1 MAETA
6 ATTDVSKFSSIISKH
21 GLASPNKF
29 EVNFSSIPVL
39 STAADHSSQLNIM
52 CDQCSLAGRDVQAV
66 LDLQYGVRRQVV
78 YNAPAYTPLSLSFLC
93 TDNMNE
99 KRILDVWNNKCV
111 SVTGGYHVEYY
122 DNYVGHLDVY
132 VLDRSGKKRTYHMHY
147 HEVYPKTVTA
157 VELNHGTTNATMRV
171 TAEIQYA
178 FWTTSDIHLGN
189 TRKTGD
195 TAHGANKNKTTI
207 SQNLSGRS
215 SR

>member
-1 MAETA
+1 MANA
-6 ATTDVSKFSSIISKH
+6 QFDVGDFSSKISGY

-29 EVNFSSIPVL
+29 EVNFSRIPGQDSREKREQL
-39 STAADHSSQLNIM
+39 SLM
-52 CDQCSLAGRDVQAV
+52 CDQVSLAGRDVQAV

-111 SVTGGYHVEYY
+111 SVTEGFHVEYY

-132 VLDRSGKKRTYHMHY
+132 VLDRSGKNRTYHMHY

-157 VELNHGTTNATMRV
+157 VELNHGTTKATLRV

-178 FWTTSDIHLGN
+178 FWTTNSVHLG
-189 TRKTGD
+189 D
-195 TAHGANKNKTTI
+195 TKGLLDIDQARNPPGTVQHKLAG
-207 SQNLSGRS
+207 
-215 SR
+215 